1 MMMMIKL
8 QLLPI
13 ALLAAVYVHTHT
25 VATVQAF
32 ATVPQYQHHYHSLK
46 SAITITSTSRSLLVK
61 QQRTPSST
69 TNTKTKLAAEAE
81 ASNLNI
87 NLESLT
93 PIEKWC
99 VLHMDLWYSK
109 SLRIKCPFFKRRTA
123 DLLDGVD
130 MVMRFVVIRHKSLD
144 VIGPPPGCRSTTM
157 SRNKHKGLDTTQ
169 ISTIIQQDWR
179 QDTDKGYYITGRLNT
194 TIYRDD
200 CLFDGPDPD
209 MPVKGLRKYLNAISH
224 LFDHATSTAELQDL
238 VVVDDTTIQARWK
251 IQGVLHL
258 PWHPKLPEWTGTTTY
273 HLDQQGLVYLHEE
286 TWDMSVWQAFTQTLL
301 PQVADKIWNTQ
312 EQQQA
317 PPRSIP
323 VQQQQPNPPSR

>member
-1 MMMMIKL
+1 MIKL
-8 QLLPI
+8 QLLPV
-13 ALLAAVYVHTHT
+13 ALLAVVHVYTHT

-32 ATVPQYQHHYHSLK
+32 TTVPQHQYQHPYHSHSLK
-46 SAITITSTSRSLLVK
+46 SAITITSNSRSLVK
-61 QQRTPSST
+61 HQRNPSSN
-69 TNTKTKLAAEAE
+69 TNTKLAAEAE

-144 VIGPPPGCRSTTM
+144 VIGPPPGCRSSTM
-157 SRNKHKGLDTTQ
+157 TRTKHKGQNSHQ
-169 ISTIIQQDWR
+169 ISQIIQQDWR

-209 MPVKGLRKYLNAISH
+209 MPVKGLRKYLNAASH

-238 VVVDDTTIQARWK
+238 LVVDDTTIQARWK

-273 HLDQQGLVYLHEE
+273 HLDPQGLVYLHEE

-312 EQQQA
+312 QRA
-317 PPRSIP
+317 ISIHVP
-323 VQQQQPNPPSR
+323 VQEEEQ

>member
-1 MMMMIKL
+1 MIKL

-13 ALLAAVYVHTHT
+13 VLAAAVYVYTDT

-32 ATVPQYQHHYHSLK
+32 TNVLQYQHQYHSHSLQ
-46 SAITITSTSRSLLVK
+46 SDITITSTSRSLLK
-61 QQRTPSST
+61 QQRNPH
-69 TNTKTKLAAEAE
+69 TKLAAEAE
-81 ASNLNI
+81 TSNLNI
-87 NLESLT
+87 NLDSLT

-99 VLHMDLWYSK
+99 VLRMDLWYSK

-144 VIGPPPGCRSTTM
+144 VIGPPPGCRSSTM
-157 SRNKHKGLDTTQ
+157 SRTKHKGLDSTQ
-169 ISTIIQQDWR
+169 ISHIIQQDWR

-209 MPVKGLRKYLNAISH
+209 MPVKGLRKYLNSASH
-224 LFDHATSTAELQDL
+224 LFDHETSTAELQDL

-251 IQGVLHL
+251 ISGVLHL

-273 HLDQQGLVYLHEE
+273 NLDQQGLVYLHKE

-301 PQVADKIWNTQ
+301 PQVADKIWNTRH
-312 EQQQA
+312 QA
-317 PPRSIP
+317 ISIGTRRTATTESSSQ
-323 VQQQQPNPPSR
+323 VK